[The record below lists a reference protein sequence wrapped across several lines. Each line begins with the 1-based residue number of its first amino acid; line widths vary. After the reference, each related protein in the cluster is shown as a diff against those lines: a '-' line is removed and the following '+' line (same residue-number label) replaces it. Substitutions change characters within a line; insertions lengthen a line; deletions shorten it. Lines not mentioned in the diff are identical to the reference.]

1 MLVYPFLA
9 SAAVRQKYSGYLNTG
24 KWQSNTRPIRHP
36 TSFYHLNTK
45 QVRYPDPHCMFFAT
59 TNHTIDYNYSCGS
72 FSLYRFPCLY
82 FTLSAVWAQY
92 I

>member
-59 TNHTIDYNYSCGS
+59 INHTTITTAHVVHSPCTD
-72 FSLYRFPCLY
+72 FPVY
-82 FTLSAVWAQY
+82 TSH
-92 I
+92 